1 MQLVVVAALVIIVQQ
16 FLVAYNYDVSKQL
29 SVFIGLIITNCILMG
44 RLEAFALNNS
54 PWQSFLDGVGNGLGY
69 TAILVI
75 VGFFRELLGSGTL
88 LGYHVVPQWCY
99 DHGYENTHAAIKL
112 SLAKLG
118 LDYVDLY
125 LIHWPNPLKFRD
137 CWAEKNAESW
147 KEMEDAVKDG
157 KIRAIG
163 LSNFWEHHIEA
174 LLKTASI
181 KPVVNQIKIC
191 PGQSQKKLVE
201 YSKKLG
207 MVVEGYSPLGTGAI
221 FSNEFMKSLSEKY
234 KRSIAQICIRWSL
247 QSGCV
252 PLPKSVT
259 ESRIKENLNVFDF
272 ELDAEDIE
280 RIANLKCDIKL
291 ARNPDEAPF

>member
-1 MQLVVVAALVIIVQQ
+1 MMDRNSTYELSNGVKIPVVGFGTWQSADGDE
-16 FLVAYNYDVSKQL
+16 AYNAVLTALRAGYRHIDTAAAYENEESVGKAINDFMKESGVSRKDL
-29 SVFIGLIITNCILMG
+29 FVTTKL
-44 RLEAFALNNS
+44 
-54 PWQSFLDGVGNGLGY
+54 WNG
-69 TAILVI
+69 
-75 VGFFRELLGSGTL
+75 
-88 LGYHVVPQWCY
+88 
-99 DHGYENTHAAIKL
+99 DHGRTLTEKAIDESL
-112 SLAKLG
+112 SKLG
-118 LDYVDLY
+118 LDYLDLY

-191 PGQSQKKLVE
+191 PGQSQRKLVE

-221 FSNEFMKSLSEKY
+221 FANEFMKSLSEKY
-234 KRSIAQICIRWSL
+234 KRSIAQICIRWSI

-280 RIANLKCDIKL
+280 KIANLKCDIKL

>member
-1 MQLVVVAALVIIVQQ
+1 MMDRNSTYELSNGVRIPVVGFGTWQSADGDE
-16 FLVAYNYDVSKQL
+16 AYNAVLSALRAGYRHIDTAAAYENEESVGKAINDFMKESGVSRKDL
-29 SVFIGLIITNCILMG
+29 FVTTKL
-44 RLEAFALNNS
+44 
-54 PWQSFLDGVGNGLGY
+54 WNG
-69 TAILVI
+69 
-75 VGFFRELLGSGTL
+75 
-88 LGYHVVPQWCY
+88 
-99 DHGYENTHAAIKL
+99 DHGRTLTEKAIDESL
-112 SLAKLG
+112 SKLG
-118 LDYVDLY
+118 LDYLDLY

>member
-1 MQLVVVAALVIIVQQ
+1 MMDRNSTYKLSNGVRIPVLGFGTWQSADGDE
-16 FLVAYNYDVSKQL
+16 AYNAVLSALRAGYRHIDTAAAYENEESVGKAINDFLKESGVSRKDL
-29 SVFIGLIITNCILMG
+29 FVTTKL
-44 RLEAFALNNS
+44 
-54 PWQSFLDGVGNGLGY
+54 WNG
-69 TAILVI
+69 
-75 VGFFRELLGSGTL
+75 
-88 LGYHVVPQWCY
+88 
-99 DHGYENTHAAIKL
+99 DHGRTLTEKAIDESL
-112 SLAKLG
+112 SKLG
-118 LDYVDLY
+118 LDYLDLY

-137 CWAEKNAESW
+137 CWEEKNAESW

-234 KRSIAQICIRWSL
+234 KRSIAQICIRWSI

-280 RIANLKCDIKL
+280 KIANLKCDIKL

>member
-1 MQLVVVAALVIIVQQ
+1 MMDRNSTYELSNGVRIPVVGFGTWQSADGDE
-16 FLVAYNYDVSKQL
+16 AYNAVLSALRAGYRHIDTAAAYENEESVGKAINDFMKESGVSRKDL
-29 SVFIGLIITNCILMG
+29 FVTTKL
-44 RLEAFALNNS
+44 
-54 PWQSFLDGVGNGLGY
+54 WNG
-69 TAILVI
+69 
-75 VGFFRELLGSGTL
+75 
-88 LGYHVVPQWCY
+88 
-99 DHGYENTHAAIKL
+99 DHGRTLTEKAIDSSL
-112 SLAKLG
+112 SKLG
-118 LDYVDLY
+118 LDYLDLY

-147 KEMEDAVKDG
+147 KEMEDACKDG

-191 PGQSQKKLVE
+191 PGQSQRKLVE

-234 KRSIAQICIRWSL
+234 KRSIAQICIRWSI

>member
-1 MQLVVVAALVIIVQQ
+1 MMDRNSTYELSNGVKIPVLGFGTWQSADGDE
-16 FLVAYNYDVSKQL
+16 AYNAVLTALRAGYRHIDTAAAYENEESVGKAINDFMKESGVSRKDL
-29 SVFIGLIITNCILMG
+29 FVTTKL
-44 RLEAFALNNS
+44 
-54 PWQSFLDGVGNGLGY
+54 WNG
-69 TAILVI
+69 
-75 VGFFRELLGSGTL
+75 
-88 LGYHVVPQWCY
+88 
-99 DHGYENTHAAIKL
+99 DHGRTLTEKAIDESL
-112 SLAKLG
+112 SKLG
-118 LDYVDLY
+118 LDYLDLY

-234 KRSIAQICIRWSL
+234 KRSIAQICIRWSI

-280 RIANLKCDIKL
+280 KIANLKCDIKL

>member
-1 MQLVVVAALVIIVQQ
+1 MMDRNSTYELSNGVKIPVLGFGTWQSADGDE
-16 FLVAYNYDVSKQL
+16 AYNAVLTALRAGYRHIDTAAAYENEESVGKAINDFMKESGVSRKDL
-29 SVFIGLIITNCILMG
+29 FVTTKL
-44 RLEAFALNNS
+44 
-54 PWQSFLDGVGNGLGY
+54 WNG
-69 TAILVI
+69 
-75 VGFFRELLGSGTL
+75 
-88 LGYHVVPQWCY
+88 
-99 DHGYENTHAAIKL
+99 DHGRTLTEKAIDESL
-112 SLAKLG
+112 SKLG
-118 LDYVDLY
+118 LDYLDLY

-137 CWAEKNAESW
+137 CWEEKNAESW

-191 PGQSQKKLVE
+191 PGQSQRKLVE

-234 KRSIAQICIRWSL
+234 KRSIAQICIRWSI

-280 RIANLKCDIKL
+280 KIANLKCDIKL

>member
-1 MQLVVVAALVIIVQQ
+1 MMDRNSTYELSNGVRIPVLGFGTWQSADGDE
-16 FLVAYNYDVSKQL
+16 AYNAVLSALRAGYRHIDTAAAYENEESVGKAINDFMKESGVSRKDL
-29 SVFIGLIITNCILMG
+29 FVTTKL
-44 RLEAFALNNS
+44 
-54 PWQSFLDGVGNGLGY
+54 WNG
-69 TAILVI
+69 
-75 VGFFRELLGSGTL
+75 
-88 LGYHVVPQWCY
+88 
-99 DHGYENTHAAIKL
+99 DHGRTLTEKAIDESL
-112 SLAKLG
+112 SKLG
-118 LDYVDLY
+118 LDYLDLY

-174 LLKTASI
+174 LLKTAVM
-181 KPVVNQIKIC
+181 KPMVNQIKIC

-234 KRSIAQICIRWSL
+234 KRSIAQICIRWSI
-247 QSGCV
+247 QSGCI

-280 RIANLKCDIKL
+280 KIANLNCDIKL

>member
-1 MQLVVVAALVIIVQQ
+1 MMDRNSTYELSNGVGIPVVGFGTWQSADGDE
-16 FLVAYNYDVSKQL
+16 AYNAVLSALRAGYRHIDTAAAYENEESVGKAINDFMKESGVSRKDL
-29 SVFIGLIITNCILMG
+29 FVTTKL
-44 RLEAFALNNS
+44 
-54 PWQSFLDGVGNGLGY
+54 WNG
-69 TAILVI
+69 
-75 VGFFRELLGSGTL
+75 
-88 LGYHVVPQWCY
+88 
-99 DHGYENTHAAIKL
+99 DHGRTLTEKAIDESL
-112 SLAKLG
+112 SKLG
-118 LDYVDLY
+118 LDYLDLY

-137 CWAEKNAESW
+137 CWEEKNAESW
-147 KEMEDAVKDG
+147 KEMEDACKDG

-163 LSNFWEHHIEA
+163 VSNFWEHHIEA

-280 RIANLKCDIKL
+280 KIANLKCDIKL

>member
-1 MQLVVVAALVIIVQQ
+1 MMDRNSTYELSNGVRIPVLGFGTWQSADGDE
-16 FLVAYNYDVSKQL
+16 AYNAVLTALRAGYRHIDTAAAYENEESVGKAINDFMKESGVSRKDL
-29 SVFIGLIITNCILMG
+29 FVTTKL
-44 RLEAFALNNS
+44 
-54 PWQSFLDGVGNGLGY
+54 WNG
-69 TAILVI
+69 
-75 VGFFRELLGSGTL
+75 
-88 LGYHVVPQWCY
+88 
-99 DHGYENTHAAIKL
+99 DHGRTLTEKAIDESL
-112 SLAKLG
+112 SKLG
-118 LDYVDLY
+118 LDYLDLY

-191 PGQSQKKLVE
+191 PGQSQRKLVE

-234 KRSIAQICIRWSL
+234 KRSIAQICIRWSI

-280 RIANLKCDIKL
+280 KIANLKCDIKL

>member
-1 MQLVVVAALVIIVQQ
+1 MMDRNSTYELSNGVKIPVVGFGTWQSADGDE
-16 FLVAYNYDVSKQL
+16 AYNAVLTALRAGYRHIDTAAAYENEESVGKAINDFMKESGVSRKDL
-29 SVFIGLIITNCILMG
+29 FVTTKL
-44 RLEAFALNNS
+44 
-54 PWQSFLDGVGNGLGY
+54 WNG
-69 TAILVI
+69 
-75 VGFFRELLGSGTL
+75 
-88 LGYHVVPQWCY
+88 
-99 DHGYENTHAAIKL
+99 DHGRVLTEKAIDSSL
-112 SLAKLG
+112 SKLG
-118 LDYVDLY
+118 LDYLDLY

-137 CWAEKNAESW
+137 CWEEKNAESW

-174 LLKTASI
+174 LLKNASI

-191 PGQSQKKLVE
+191 PGQSQRKLVE

-221 FSNEFMKSLSEKY
+221 FANEFMKLLSEKY
-234 KRSIAQICIRWSL
+234 KRSIAQICIRWSI

-280 RIANLKCDIKL
+280 KIANLKCDIKL

>member
-1 MQLVVVAALVIIVQQ
+1 MMDRNSTYELSNGVKIPVVGFGTWQSADGDE
-16 FLVAYNYDVSKQL
+16 AYNAVLTALRAGYRHIDTAAAYENEESVGKAINDFMKESGVSRRDLFVTTKL
-29 SVFIGLIITNCILMG
+29 
-44 RLEAFALNNS
+44 
-54 PWQSFLDGVGNGLGY
+54 WNG
-69 TAILVI
+69 
-75 VGFFRELLGSGTL
+75 
-88 LGYHVVPQWCY
+88 
-99 DHGYENTHAAIKL
+99 DHGRTLTEKAIDESL
-112 SLAKLG
+112 SKLG
-118 LDYVDLY
+118 LDYLDLY

-174 LLKTASI
+174 LLKNASI

-191 PGQSQKKLVE
+191 PGQSQRKLVE

-221 FSNEFMKSLSEKY
+221 FANEFMKSLSEKY
-234 KRSIAQICIRWSL
+234 KRSIAQICIRWSI

-280 RIANLKCDIKL
+280 KIANLKCDIKL

>member
-1 MQLVVVAALVIIVQQ
+1 MMDRNSTYELSNGVKIPVVGFGTWQSADGDE
-16 FLVAYNYDVSKQL
+16 AYNAVLTALRAGYRHIDTAAAYENEESVGKAINDFLKESGVSRKDL
-29 SVFIGLIITNCILMG
+29 FVTTKL
-44 RLEAFALNNS
+44 
-54 PWQSFLDGVGNGLGY
+54 WNG
-69 TAILVI
+69 
-75 VGFFRELLGSGTL
+75 
-88 LGYHVVPQWCY
+88 
-99 DHGYENTHAAIKL
+99 DHGRTLTEKAIDESL
-112 SLAKLG
+112 SKLG
-118 LDYVDLY
+118 LDYLDLY

-137 CWAEKNAESW
+137 CWEEKNAESW

-191 PGQSQKKLVE
+191 PGQSQRKLVE

-234 KRSIAQICIRWSL
+234 KRSIAQICIRWSI

-280 RIANLKCDIKL
+280 KIANLKCDIKL

>member
-1 MQLVVVAALVIIVQQ
+1 MMDRNSTYELLNGVRIPVVGFGTWQSADGDE
-16 FLVAYNYDVSKQL
+16 AYNAVLSALRAGYRHIDTAAAYENEESVGKAINDFLKESGVSRKDL
-29 SVFIGLIITNCILMG
+29 FVTTKL
-44 RLEAFALNNS
+44 
-54 PWQSFLDGVGNGLGY
+54 WNG
-69 TAILVI
+69 
-75 VGFFRELLGSGTL
+75 
-88 LGYHVVPQWCY
+88 
-99 DHGYENTHAAIKL
+99 DHGRVLTEKAIDESL
-112 SLAKLG
+112 SKLG
-118 LDYVDLY
+118 LDYLDLY

-137 CWAEKNAESW
+137 CWEEKNAESW

-191 PGQSQKKLVE
+191 PGQSQRTLVE

-234 KRSIAQICIRWSL
+234 NRSIAQICIRWSI

-280 RIANLKCDIKL
+280 KIANLKCDIKL

>member
-1 MQLVVVAALVIIVQQ
+1 MMDRNSTYELSNGVRIPVVGFGTWQSADGDE
-16 FLVAYNYDVSKQL
+16 AYNAVLTALRAGYRHIDTAAAYENEESVGKAINDFMKESGVSRKDL
-29 SVFIGLIITNCILMG
+29 FVTTKL
-44 RLEAFALNNS
+44 
-54 PWQSFLDGVGNGLGY
+54 WNG
-69 TAILVI
+69 
-75 VGFFRELLGSGTL
+75 
-88 LGYHVVPQWCY
+88 
-99 DHGYENTHAAIKL
+99 DHGRTLTEKAIDESL
-112 SLAKLG
+112 SKLG
-118 LDYVDLY
+118 LDYLDLY

-191 PGQSQKKLVE
+191 PGQSQKTLVE

-280 RIANLKCDIKL
+280 KIANLKCDIKL

>member
-1 MQLVVVAALVIIVQQ
+1 MMDRNSTYELSNGVRIPVLGFGTWQSADGDE
-16 FLVAYNYDVSKQL
+16 AYNAVLSALRAGYRHIDTAAAYENEESVGKAINDFMKESGVSRKDL
-29 SVFIGLIITNCILMG
+29 FVTTKL
-44 RLEAFALNNS
+44 
-54 PWQSFLDGVGNGLGY
+54 WNG
-69 TAILVI
+69 
-75 VGFFRELLGSGTL
+75 
-88 LGYHVVPQWCY
+88 
-99 DHGYENTHAAIKL
+99 DHGRTLTEKAIDESL
-112 SLAKLG
+112 SKLG
-118 LDYVDLY
+118 LDYLDLY

-137 CWAEKNAESW
+137 CWEEKNAESW
-147 KEMEDAVKDG
+147 KEMEDACKDG

-191 PGQSQKKLVE
+191 PGQSQRKLVE

-234 KRSIAQICIRWSL
+234 KRSIAQICIRWSI

-280 RIANLKCDIKL
+280 KIANLKCDIKL